1 MAVVKYLFKA
11 IIILSLFVMSIKLY
25 EVSFP
30 LVIVA
35 WFLFITFAVI
45 WGNLHEED

>member
-1 MAVVKYLFKA
+1 MPVIKYIFKA
-11 IIILSLFVMSIKLY
+11 IIILSLMVMSIKLY
-25 EVSFP
+25 EVSFFF
-30 LVIVA
+30 VIVA

>member
-1 MAVVKYLFKA
+1 MELVKYIFKV
-11 IIILSLFVMSIKLY
+11 IIILGLIGMSFKLY
-25 EVSFP
+25 EVSFF

-35 WFLFITFAVI
+35 WILFITFAVI